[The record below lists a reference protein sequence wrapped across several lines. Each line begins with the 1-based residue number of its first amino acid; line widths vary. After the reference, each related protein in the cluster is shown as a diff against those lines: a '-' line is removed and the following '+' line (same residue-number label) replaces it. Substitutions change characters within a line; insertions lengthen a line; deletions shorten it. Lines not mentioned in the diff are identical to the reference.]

1 MFVFELFETGVELDA
16 VNDFFP
22 VADGLASDADG
33 IENVPNIM
41 LDAFFAAVVV
51 GVSVV
56 LDNVDDDVADSDDV
70 DAVVATVVASVI
82 VVGADDDV
90 VDSAVDDVAAVVAIV
105 VVSVVV
111 VGADDE
117 VVDCAVDDV
126 AAVVAIVVVS
136 VVVGG
141 VDDDV
146 VDSVLDDVGTDVV
159 VVDASVVL
167 GGEGDDVVAVVGTV
181 VVNDVVGGVVSA
193 VEVGRVVDVTV
204 DDIAELFRFPIVQPS
219 VNLQHEQ
226 EVSPVFRLFNRES
239 IIFSNHAEHASS
251 LPIWPVKHNLTSDS
265 SHDWL

>member
-1 MFVFELFETGVELDA
+1 MFVFEVFETGVELDA
-16 VNDFFP
+16 VDDFFP
-22 VADGLASDADG
+22 VAEGLASDADG
-33 IENVPNIM
+33 VENVTNIV
-41 LDAFFAAVVV
+41 LD
-51 GVSVV
+51 VSVV

-70 DAVVATVVASVI
+70 DAVVATVVASVV

-90 VDSAVDDVAAVVAIV
+90 VDSAV
-105 VVSVVV
+105 
-111 VGADDE
+111 
-117 VVDCAVDDV
+117 
-126 AAVVAIVVVS
+126 
-136 VVVGG
+136 
-141 VDDDV
+141 
-146 VDSVLDDVGTDVV
+146 
-159 VVDASVVL
+159 
-167 GGEGDDVVAVVGTV
+167 DDVVAVVGTV

-204 DDIAELFRFPIVQPS
+204 DDIVKLFRFPIVQPS